1 MSESILR
8 LIRVLEAFTDT
19 PAGGVSAAEL
29 IARSGL
35 ASSTAYRMIGEL
47 EDAGYVYRGGDRL
60 LRPNF
65 AFERRIAEGLISPG
79 RLWDVCAE
87 VSASL
92 EAAAE
97 VILLRGQ
104 NLLWHLTAEHPQQ
117 PIRLRAHPGFV
128 RSTYELDSISRLALA
143 HLPIER
149 IAASWD
155 KSAFFD
161 AGVARLNIGW
171 ADVTEKLARV
181 DASAMEYDMA
191 GNAKGVRRF
200 CVAVSDDAGG
210 LVCLLTVAEAAVPL
224 RDQAAHIAR
233 IEEVLMGA
241 RERLAIAL
249 PTERAEEA
257 RSVG

>member
-1 MSESILR
+1 MSENILR
-8 LIRVLEAFTDT
+8 LIRVLEAFADS
-19 PAGGVSAAEL
+19 PAGGVSAADL

-47 EDAGYVYRGGDRL
+47 EEAGYVYRAGDRL

-65 AFERRIAEGLISPG
+65 AFERRIAAGVISPG
-79 RLWDVCAE
+79 QLWDVCAE
-87 VSASL
+87 ISGSL

-143 HLPIER
+143 HQPIDKV
-149 IAASWD
+149 AASWD

-161 AGVARLNIGW
+161 AGVAKRQIGW
-171 ADVTEKLARV
+171 VEVAEKLARV
-181 DASAMEYDMA
+181 DVCAMQYDMA

-224 RDQAAHIAR
+224 RDEAAHIAR

-241 RERLAIAL
+241 RERLAVAL
-249 PTERAEEA
+249 PTERAREA
-257 RSVG
+257 RSAG